1 MSNTVTPDF
10 NGTGLAATHI
20 GQKKAK
26 NLSRALSLTTE
37 PVLFSLSIGAEA
49 ADVIRLSLQA
59 KDRGGNLLSEVVR
72 AHVRL
77 YDAAMIESLAAAFTL
92 SEVANSGTVQTT
104 DAQASVLVDTELTG
118 LAELDVTDVVG
129 ASGATIH
136 CLVEPVDREGPT
148 QQIDITFD

>member
-37 PVLFSLSIGAEA
+37 PVLFDLSIGAEA
-49 ADVIRLSLQA
+49 ADVIRLSLTA
-59 KDRGGNLLSEVVR
+59 KDRGGNTLTEVVK

-77 YDAAMIESLAAAFTL
+77 YDNNMIEALAAAFTL
-92 SEVANSGTVQTT
+92 SAVASQGDLTT
-104 DAQASVLVDTELTG
+104 ADDQASVIYSTELTG
-118 LAELDVTDVVG
+118 LAALDVTDVVG

-136 CLVEPVDREGPT
+136 CLVEPLDREGPT
-148 QQIDITFD
+148 QYIAITFD